1 MSTIT
6 HWLDLFYSDSISLAL
21 SFGMVAIIGWLSW
34 IGKGRKVIL
43 SLTLVLYARYMLWR
57 GLYTLNTEDSAST
70 IVSWVVYSAEAY
82 GLLQFIFFLY
92 QAWAPQDRTCT
103 QTRHRPT
110 VDIFITVVNEPIEI
124 LKRTVVGCLKQ
135 EYPRDRFNVYILDDG
150 QRDEIKDLAQAVGC
164 HYLRRENRAHAK
176 AGNLNHALQHSSG
189 ELIAVFDVDHVPV
202 GKFLRETVGCFQD
215 PKVAFVQTPH
225 HFYNPDI
232 FQRNLQLESRLKNE
246 QALFFR
252 TLQAGRDRHN
262 SAFFAGS
269 GGLFRRS
276 QLLEIGGFQ
285 TQTITEDLHTSVLL
299 HARGYKSCYLNKVLS
314 AGLMPETFQGYLKQ
328 RTRWAIGSLQMM
340 FRDNPLTIR
349 GLTIAQRF
357 DYLGSVFYFFL
368 GPPRIICLVAPL
380 FALVLNLSPLRA
392 DTSLLINFFFSY
404 YVASAMA
411 MRTISRGMRNAFW
424 SDVYEVAMCFALSH
438 ALFKTLMTPFRKHAF
453 EITPKGQKIEKTGIE
468 SRLSVG
474 PHLIV
479 YGALIFGIAL
489 GLMAWNGPVR
499 PTGLAVNIFWA
510 FVNLILLT
518 VAILSANER
527 PQWRNLLRL
536 NRRLLCDISVGETC
550 VSVRTRDI
558 TEHGLSVHLKQPI
571 LSSSEAVTVTL
582 HGSKGAELTMKGH
595 IVRQEAAAP
604 RGVEMGIEFADVDEQ
619 TSQGLI
625 QELFSHNSWQDAAKH
640 APGVFQSLWS
650 FVSSVRVL
658 FSRMRLRR
666 RRMPRTVAQKNCVLS
681 WQGLQL
687 ICLMREVS
695 MNGLSVMVPGAHAL
709 NHDQGVL
716 CLQGIVLKVSPV
728 GVLQKGTKTVI
739 RFTIYEIIKGK
750 AEWIE
755 INRASWPHI
764 VEKERIVRSARKI
777 RRVGSFFILTIMI
790 VAFALVLV
798 HRHAGIQLS
807 LLN

>member
-1 MSTIT
+1 MTTIT
-6 HWLDLFYSDSISLAL
+6 HWLDLFYSDSVSLPL
-21 SFGMVAIIGWLSW
+21 SIGILAIIGWLSW

-43 SLTLVLYARYMLWR
+43 ALTLLLYARYMLWR
-57 GLYTLNTEDSAST
+57 GLYTLNTEDLPNT
-70 IVSWVVYSAEAY
+70 IVSWIVYSAEAY

-92 QAWAPQDRTCT
+92 QAWAPNDRTCT

-110 VDIFITVVNEPIEI
+110 VDVFIAVVNEPIEI

-135 EYPRDRFNVYILDDG
+135 DYPRDRFNVYILDDG
-150 QRDEIKDLAQAVGC
+150 RRDEIKDLARAIGC
-164 HYLRRENRAHAK
+164 HYLRREDNAHAK
-176 AGNLNHALQHSSG
+176 AGNLNHALAHSSG

-232 FQRNLQLESRLKNE
+232 FQRNLQLESHLKNE

-262 SAFFAGS
+262 STFFAGS

-276 QLLEIGGFQ
+276 QLLSIGGFQ
-285 TQTITEDLHTSVLL
+285 TQTITEDLHTSVRL

-357 DYLGSVFYFFL
+357 DYLGSIFYFFL
-368 GPPRIICLVAPL
+368 GPPRIVCLVAPL
-380 FALVLNLSPLRA
+380 FALVLNLSPLRT

-404 YVASAMA
+404 YVASVMA

-438 ALFKTLMTPFRKHAF
+438 AVFKTLMTPFRKHAF

-474 PHLIV
+474 PHLV
-479 YGALIFGIAL
+479 VFGSLIFGIVL

-510 FVNLILLT
+510 FVNLLLLT

-527 PQWRNLLRL
+527 PQWRNLLRMD
-536 NRRLLCDISVGETC
+536 RRLLCDISAGKTTVR
-550 VSVRTRDI
+550 VRTRDI
-558 TEHGLSVHLKQPI
+558 TEHGVSVYLKHPLFAPSQN
-571 LSSSEAVTVTL
+571 VTVML
-582 HGSKGAELTMKGH
+582 HGSRGTQLTMNGR
-595 IVRQEAAAP
+595 IVRQEADATH
-604 RGVEMGIEFADVDEQ
+604 GVEMGIEFVDVDEQ
-619 TSQGLI
+619 TTQGLI
-625 QELFSHNSWQDAAKH
+625 QELFSHNSWQDAAEQ

-650 FVSSVRVL
+650 FLTAIRVL
-658 FSRMRLRR
+658 FSRMRVRR
-666 RRMPRTVAQKNCVLS
+666 RRIPRVSMQKSCVLS

-687 ICLMREVS
+687 ICVTREVS
-695 MNGLSVMVPGAHAL
+695 MNGLSVLVPGSHSL
-709 NHDQGVL
+709 SREQGVL
-716 CLQGIVLKVSPV
+716 CLDGIALKVIPV
-728 GVLQKGTKTVI
+728 GVIQKGAKTII
-739 RFTIYEIIKGK
+739 RFTIEKIVKGEP
-750 AEWIE
+750 EWVE
-755 INRASWPHI
+755 INRAFWPHV
-764 VEKERIVRSARKI
+764 VEKNRIVRSHTKA
-777 RRVGSFFILTIMI
+777 RRVGSYLVLTIIIAAMA
-790 VAFALVLV
+790 VVMV
-798 HRHAGIQLS
+798 HRHSGIELS

>member
-1 MSTIT
+1 MSAIT
-6 HWLDLFYSDSISLAL
+6 HWLDLFYSDPISLPL
-21 SFGMVAIIGWLSW
+21 TIGTLAIIGWLSW
-34 IGKGRKVIL
+34 MGQGRKVIL
-43 SLTLVLYARYMLWR
+43 ALTLFLYARYMLWR
-57 GLYTLNTEDSAST
+57 GLYTLNTEDFAST
-70 IVSWVVYSAEAY
+70 IVSWLLYSAEAY
-82 GLLQFIFFLY
+82 GLLQFLFFLY
-92 QAWAPQDRTCT
+92 QAWAPLDRTCT

-110 VDIFITVVNEPIEI
+110 VDLFITVVNEPIEI

-135 EYPRDRFNVYILDDG
+135 EYPSEKLNVYILDDG
-150 QRDEIKDLAQAVGC
+150 GRDEIKALAKSVGC
-164 HYLRRENRAHAK
+164 HYLRREDHAHAK
-176 AGNLNHALQHSSG
+176 AGNLNHALAHSSG
-189 ELIAVFDVDHVPV
+189 EVIAVFDVDHVPV

-276 QLLEIGGFQ
+276 QLMEIGGFQ

-349 GLTIAQRF
+349 GLTISQRI

-380 FALVLNLSPLRA
+380 FALVLNLSPLRT

-404 YVASAMA
+404 YLASAMA

-424 SDVYEVAMCFALSH
+424 SDVYEVAMCFSLSR
-438 ALFKTLMTPFRKHAF
+438 AVFKTLLTPFRKHAF
-453 EITPKGQKIEKTGIE
+453 EITPKGQKIEKSGIE
-468 SRLSVG
+468 SRVSVG
-474 PHLIV
+474 PHLVV
-479 YGALIFGIAL
+479 YGCLIFGIVL
-489 GLMAWNGPVR
+489 GLVAWTGPIQ

-510 FVNLILLT
+510 FVNLVLLT

-536 NRRLLCDISVGETC
+536 NRRLLCEISVGETT
-550 VSVRTRDI
+550 VRVRTRDI
-558 TEHGLSVHLKQPI
+558 TEHGVSVYLKQPI
-571 LSSSEAVTVTL
+571 IAPSQTVTVTIY
-582 HGSKGAELTMKGH
+582 GSNGARLSMNGR
-595 IVRQEAAAP
+595 IVRQESDATH
-604 RGVEMGIEFADVDEQ
+604 GVEMGIEFVDVDDQ
-619 TSQGLI
+619 TTQGLI
-625 QELFSHNSWQDAAKH
+625 QELFSHYTWQEAADH
-640 APGVFQSLWS
+640 APGVLQSLWS
-650 FVSSVRVL
+650 FLTAIRVL
-658 FSRMRLRR
+658 FSRMRVRR
-666 RRMPRTVAQKNCVLS
+666 RRMPRIVTQKNCVLS

-687 ICLMREVS
+687 IGMTREVS
-695 MNGLSVMVPGAHAL
+695 MNGLSVLVPGAHL
-709 NHDQGVL
+709 LSHEQGVL
-716 CLQGIVLKVSPV
+716 CLENIALKVSPV
-728 GVLQKGTKTVI
+728 SMLQKGTRTIV
-739 RFTIYEIIKGK
+739 RFAIDKIVKGE
-750 AEWIE
+750 AEWVE
-755 INRASWPHI
+755 INRALWPHVI
-764 VEKERIVRSARKI
+764 EKERIVRSHRKM
-777 RRVGSFFILTIMI
+777 RRVGSFLVLTII
-790 VAFALVLV
+790 IAALALAMV

>member
-6 HWLDLFYSDSISLAL
+6 YWLDLFYSNSVSLPLSI
-21 SFGMVAIIGWLSW
+21 GIVAIIGWLSW
-34 IGKGRKVIL
+34 MGKSRKVIL
-43 SLTLVLYARYMLWR
+43 GLTLFLYARYMLWR
-57 GLYTLNTEDSAST
+57 GLYTLNTEDVASA

-92 QAWAPQDRTCT
+92 QAWAPNDRTCT

-110 VDIFITVVNEPIEI
+110 VDVFITVVNEPIEI
-124 LKRTVVGCLKQ
+124 LKRTMIGCLNQ
-135 EYPRDRFNVYILDDG
+135 DYPRDKFTVYILDDG
-150 QRDEIKDLAQAVGC
+150 QRDEIKALAKSVGC
-164 HYLRRENRAHAK
+164 HYLRRDDHAHAK
-176 AGNLNHALQHSSG
+176 AGNLNHALTQSSG

-232 FQRNLQLESRLKNE
+232 FQRNLQLESHLKNE

-349 GLTIAQRF
+349 GLTIAQRI

-368 GPPRIICLVAPL
+368 GPPRIICLIAPL
-380 FALVLNLSPLRA
+380 FALVLNLSPLRT

-424 SDVYEVAMCFALSH
+424 SDVYEVAMCFSLSQ
-438 ALFKTLMTPFRKHAF
+438 AVCKTLMTPFRKHAF

-468 SRLSVG
+468 SQLSVG
-474 PHLIV
+474 PHLVV
-479 YGALIFGIAL
+479 YGCLIFGIAL
-489 GLMAWNGPVR
+489 GLTAWNGPVR

-536 NRRLLCDISVGETC
+536 NRRLLCDISVGKTH
-550 VSVRTRDI
+550 VRVRTRDI
-558 TEHGLSVHLKQPI
+558 TEHGLSVYLKQPI
-571 LSSSEAVTVTL
+571 LASSQAAVVTI
-582 HGSKGAELTMKGH
+582 HGSRGAQLTMNGR
-595 IVRQEAAAP
+595 IVRQEADATH
-604 RGVEMGIEFADVDEQ
+604 GVEMGIEFVDVDER
-619 TSQGLI
+619 TTQGLI
-625 QELFSHNSWQDAAKH
+625 QELFSHNSWQDAAAH

-658 FSRMRLRR
+658 FSRMRIRR
-666 RRMPRTVAQKNCVLS
+666 RRTPRIVAQKHCVLS

-687 ICLMREVS
+687 MCVTRELS
-695 MNGLSVMVPGAHAL
+695 MNGLSVMVPGSHAL
-709 NHDQGVL
+709 THDPGVL
-716 CLQGIVLKVSPV
+716 CLQGIALKVSPV
-728 GVLQKGTKTVI
+728 GVLEKGTKTLI
-739 RFTIYEIIKGK
+739 RFTIDDIVKGQ
-750 AEWIE
+750 AEWLE
-755 INRASWPHI
+755 INRASWPHVI
-764 VEKERIVRSARKI
+764 QKGPIVRSWKG
-777 RRVGSFFILTIMI
+777 RRVGSFFVLTII
-790 VAFALVLV
+790 TVLTLLMV

-807 LLN
+807 FLN